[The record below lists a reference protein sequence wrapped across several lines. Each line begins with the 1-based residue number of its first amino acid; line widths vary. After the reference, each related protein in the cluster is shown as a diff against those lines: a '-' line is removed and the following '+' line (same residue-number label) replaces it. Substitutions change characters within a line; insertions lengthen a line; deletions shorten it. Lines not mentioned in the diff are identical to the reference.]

1 MIPSPALRPVALAL
15 LGVLLLG
22 AAGCE
27 GEPVS
32 PEVQARRDRGRDE
45 AIFREFKNASDC
57 GSLVDKE
64 EERGCAAYVNS
75 LDD

>member
-1 MIPSPALRPVALAL
+1 MATTRPLRSLAAAL

-27 GEPVS
+27 EGPVS
-32 PEVQARRDRGRDE
+32 PEVQARRDRGKDE

-57 GSLVDKE
+57 GSLADE
-64 EERGCAAYVNS
+64 EERRGCAAYVNS